1 MTWWRL
7 LLVSALRSRVRAIL
21 TMLAV
26 AVTVA
31 IFTALTALDRGVTT
45 MVVRTGSDLVLTVF
59 ERYKACPPFSR
70 LPLHYA
76 DRIAAIPGV
85 RAVMAERFLLSNCQT
100 ATDLVSVHGIDP
112 QQFRAF
118 RSIAVPD
125 EQWAAFQSERSAA
138 MVGWRIAQ
146 RYGWKPGDQVT
157 LKELQGIS
165 FVVRGI
171 FAAPGSSLESVILL
185 DRTYVEQALGQVG
198 VETMFLVLV
207 DGARQ
212 VDAVSRAIDASF
224 ANAATQTQTG
234 PERSFIAAAV
244 DDFRALV
251 QMAQIVGWCA
261 LALLAI
267 AVANTVSLSVRD
279 RLRELAVLRTCG
291 YTTGQVVRLVVGEA
305 GVLALAAA
313 TLGAAVATIAI
324 RLGGLSIGIEG
335 YTIVPDVTVAGG
347 AIAVVLGTTLGM
359 VAACWPA
366 WRAARLPIVTALRE
380 VD

>member
-7 LLVSALRSRVRAIL
+7 LLASALRSRVRTLL
-21 TMLAV
+21 TLLTV

-31 IFTALTALDRGVTT
+31 IFTGLTALDRGVST
-45 MVVRTGSDLVLTVF
+45 MVDRTGSDLVLTVF

-76 DRIAAIPGV
+76 DRIASVPGV

-100 ATDLVSVHGIDP
+100 TTDLVAVHGIDAE
-112 QQFRAF
+112 QFRLF
-118 RSIAVPD
+118 RSIEVPD
-125 EQWAAFQSERSAA
+125 EQWAAFQGERGSA
-138 MVGWRIAQ
+138 MVGSRIAS

-171 FAAPGSSLESVILL
+171 FTAPGSSLESVILL
-185 DRTYVEQALGQVG
+185 DRTYVEQALRQVG

-207 DGARQ
+207 DSPAH
-212 VDAVSRAIDASF
+212 VDPVSQAIDAAF
-224 ANAATQTQTG
+224 ANAGTQTQTG
-234 PERSFIAAAV
+234 PERSFIASAI

-251 QMAQIVGWCA
+251 QVAQIVGWCA
-261 LALLAI
+261 LALLAV
-267 AVANTVSLSVRD
+267 AVANTVSLSIRD

-291 YTTGQVVRLVVGEA
+291 YTTGQVICLVVGEA
-305 GVLALAAA
+305 GFMA
-313 TLGAAVATIAI
+313 LGASMIGVAVAGIGIAA
-324 RLGGLSIGIEG
+324 GGLQIGVEG
-335 YTIVPDVTVAGG
+335 YTIVPNMTVTSAVTSVLLG
-347 AIAVVLGTTLGM
+347 AALGM
-359 VAACWPA
+359 VAAWWPA
-366 WRAARLPIVTALRE
+366 WQAAHMPVVAALRE